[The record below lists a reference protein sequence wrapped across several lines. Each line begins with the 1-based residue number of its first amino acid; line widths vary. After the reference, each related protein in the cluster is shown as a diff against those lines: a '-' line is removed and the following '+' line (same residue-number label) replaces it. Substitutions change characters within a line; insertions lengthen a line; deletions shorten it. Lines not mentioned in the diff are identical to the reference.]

1 MRPFICASLAIALA
15 GCARDNSSSHAGASA
30 TASSTFTDSAAR
42 APAVTAAAQA
52 IDTAALLQHIKDLAA
67 DSMEGRAPGTPGE
80 EKAVAYL
87 TQQFQALGLKP
98 GNPDGT
104 FIQKVDLIGYKAHP
118 AASFSA
124 RGKTVSL
131 RYPDDYIANSRHNRD
146 ETKIDASDVV
156 FVGYGVV
163 APEYAWDDYKG
174 LDVHGKTILMLIN
187 DPAVPAPNAAKG
199 DTTALDTTMFKG
211 KAMTYYG
218 RWTYKYEIATEK
230 GAAAAIIIHETGPAG
245 YPYEVVRSSN
255 SAEQFDVPSADA
267 ERRVPVEGWIRLEKA
282 KELFRD
288 AGLNFDSLKAAAK
301 TKDFKPVP
309 LDAKAT
315 FDVKIDHREIQSKN
329 VAAKLDGGD
338 KKDEYVVY
346 TAHWDHLGRDTTLK
360 GDQIFNGAAD
370 NASGCSALLEIAKA
384 YTKLPA
390 PPRRSILFL
399 SVTAEEKGLVG
410 SKYYAEHPLYPLAK
424 TAANINMDGIN
435 QWGRTSDFT
444 VIGLGNSTLDDALT
458 RVLTADGRTVRP
470 DAEPEKGF
478 YYRSDHFEFAKQGVP
493 ALDTDAGIDFIGKPN
508 GYGMRKRD
516 EYTSK
521 DYHKPSD
528 EVKKDWD
535 LSGGAQDVRTLFRVG
550 YVVAQTDSMPQWR
563 AGNEFKAKRDSSL
576 ANK

>member
-1 MRPFICASLAIALA
+1 
-15 GCARDNSSSHAGASA
+15 
-30 TASSTFTDSAAR
+30 
-42 APAVTAAAQA
+42 
-52 IDTAALLQHIKDLAA
+52 
-67 DSMEGRAPGTPGE
+67 
-80 EKAVAYL
+80 
-87 TQQFQALGLKP
+87 
-98 GNPDGT
+98 
-104 FIQKVDLIGYKAHP
+104 
-118 AASFSA
+118 
-124 RGKTVSL
+124 
-131 RYPDDYIANSRHNRD
+131 
-146 ETKIDASDVV
+146 
-156 FVGYGVV
+156 
-163 APEYAWDDYKG
+163 
-174 LDVHGKTILMLIN
+174 
-187 DPAVPAPNAAKG
+187 
-199 DTTALDTTMFKG
+199 
-211 KAMTYYG
+211 MTYYG

-470 DAEPEKGF
+470 DAEPGKGF

-535 LSGGAQDVRTLFRVG
+535 LSGGVQDVRTLFRVG